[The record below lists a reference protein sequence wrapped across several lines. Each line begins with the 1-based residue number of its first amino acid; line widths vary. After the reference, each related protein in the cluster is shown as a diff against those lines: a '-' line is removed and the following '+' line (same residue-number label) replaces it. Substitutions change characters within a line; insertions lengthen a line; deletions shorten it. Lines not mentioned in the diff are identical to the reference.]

1 MDCREIRFS
10 SHAIRRMF
18 ERSIRKDDV
27 VRTVLTGEVIV
38 GYLEDRPYPSFLMLG
53 WIDNEPLH
61 VVVAVERESRLC
73 IVVTVY
79 LPDPDLWEGGFR
91 KRREL

>member
-18 ERSIRKDDV
+18 ERGVKKEDV

-38 GYLEDRPYPSFLMLG
+38 KYLGDRPYPSFLILG
-53 WIDNEPLH
+53 WIDNGPLH
-61 VVVAVERESRLC
+61 VVVAVDGESRLC

-79 LPDPDLWEGGFR
+79 LPDPDLWEDGFR
-91 KRREL
+91 KRRER